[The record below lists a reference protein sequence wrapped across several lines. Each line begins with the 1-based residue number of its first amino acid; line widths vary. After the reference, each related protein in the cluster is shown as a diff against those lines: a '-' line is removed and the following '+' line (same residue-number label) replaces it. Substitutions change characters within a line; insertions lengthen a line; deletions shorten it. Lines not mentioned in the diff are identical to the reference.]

1 MLTPFLCCSK
11 CSCVSFLF
19 LLQGLGVFVIFLLL
33 LLRFLDSV
41 EIARQHDSREQKR
54 LTLRGFNFPPCL
66 PDMVVVDVQDRCNS
80 DLHLAGAASHMLIA
94 ALEVSIIS
102 PEDDSFV
109 FTAPM
114 SYLSCYVPENAM
126 LICRSR

>member
-19 LLQGLGVFVIFLLL
+19 LLQGLGVFVIFLLRL
-33 LLRFLDSV
+33 LGILDSI
-41 EIARQHDSREQKR
+41 EIARRHDSRGQKR

-80 DLHLAGAASHMLIA
+80 DLHLAGAASHMLTA
-94 ALEVSIIS
+94 ALEFSIIS
-102 PEDDSFV
+102 PGDYRE
-109 FTAPM
+109 
-114 SYLSCYVPENAM
+114 
-126 LICRSR
+126 R